1 MSKKTSRTLLSVLAI
16 GSALVMLLVV
26 TMRGD
31 ALYTK
36 NVNDVMPAAEQ
47 WYGKNLQLHGYV
59 VLGSIE
65 RKPNTLEYRFNVK
78 EGDQV
83 VRASYTGV
91 LPDQFKDRAEVIM
104 KGRLTPT
111 GFQVQDGGI
120 MAKCPS
126 KYDPAG
132 SNKSLAA
139 QEQKPAAGAEY

>member
-1 MSKKTSRTLLSVLAI
+1 MCR
-16 GSALVMLLVV
+16 SAQL
-26 TMRGD
+26 RG
-31 ALYTK
+31 
-36 NVNDVMPAAEQ
+36 
-47 WYGKNLQLHGYV
+47 
-59 VLGSIE
+59 
-65 RKPNTLEYRFNVK
+65 KPNTLEYRFNVK

-104 KGRLTPT
+104 KGRLTPA

-132 SNKSLAA
+132 NNKSLAA
-139 QEQKPAAGAEY
+139 QEQKPAAGTEY